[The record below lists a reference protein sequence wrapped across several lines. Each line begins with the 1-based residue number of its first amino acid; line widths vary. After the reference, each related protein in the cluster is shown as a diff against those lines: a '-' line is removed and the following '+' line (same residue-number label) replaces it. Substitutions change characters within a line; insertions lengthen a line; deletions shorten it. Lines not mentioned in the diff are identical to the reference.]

1 MNSST
6 QGGEDE
12 STVPLKPTPG
22 VNRRNTS
29 TDANFLASS
38 PVGNNRPI
46 HFIWPPR
53 FPSQEPEDYSPLNY
67 PPLQPRSQLSPEV
80 EEVFNTEEEEQ
91 LAIMDPA
98 DYEVK
103 HREIQL
109 AAKKVQR
116 AKMKFVANNVTIIDI
131 HIYDTRLKEIRDKL
145 DTYEDAVEELIFDLD
160 ENNADDKLKIDS
172 LEAGRAALQ
181 EEIMNNEKEV
191 KEKVKSLKESQP
203 LSKAEEESLEL
214 QRKKL
219 QLEQKK
225 DEEQKIL
232 KNKKAEIAIKDL
244 SSKISNLMKTV
255 KDIKPS
261 KDLSDQEVK
270 QIFPEAKKLEDK
282 VEELTASK
290 VKLDMELIGLNTDAA
305 TKKQLEEDYEA
316 VTVSV
321 KERLSDL
328 KAANETRGLFALNKQ
343 VKDVAPYPET
353 FHGKPGD
360 NIFKFFEKMR
370 EALES
375 NQVPEKSRADTL
387 KKHLGG
393 GAKSLIKDCHKTL
406 ADAEDI
412 LLARYGSP
420 RNIWNGSLDSF
431 KKKCYNPKAW
441 SSLGSSARCDVI
453 AHTITFLTDAKQL
466 AEDYQELKSEVF
478 SEKTVGVEYSILSC
492 PVK

>member
-1 MNSST
+1 MIKREELEEKLAKRKAEAEVKVLVTRSKALETARRQELNIFEEEARRLTDLVDRIYDDSDSDNNSNPDKSLEWDSDECNTSPSFVTINTSEISPVVQEIIEDILNSST

-214 QRKKL
+214 HSTLGR
-219 QLEQKK
+219 
-225 DEEQKIL
+225 I
-232 KNKKAEIAIKDL
+232 
-244 SSKISNLMKTV
+244 
-255 KDIKPS
+255 
-261 KDLSDQEVK
+261 
-270 QIFPEAKKLEDK
+270 
-282 VEELTASK
+282 
-290 VKLDMELIGLNTDAA
+290 
-305 TKKQLEEDYEA
+305 
-316 VTVSV
+316 
-321 KERLSDL
+321 
-328 KAANETRGLFALNKQ
+328 
-343 VKDVAPYPET
+343 PY
-353 FHGKPGD
+353 
-360 NIFKFFEKMR
+360 
-370 EALES
+370 
-375 NQVPEKSRADTL
+375 V
-387 KKHLGG
+387 
-393 GAKSLIKDCHKTL
+393 
-406 ADAEDI
+406 
-412 LLARYGSP
+412 
-420 RNIWNGSLDSF
+420 
-431 KKKCYNPKAW
+431 
-441 SSLGSSARCDVI
+441 
-453 AHTITFLTDAKQL
+453 
-466 AEDYQELKSEVF
+466 
-478 SEKTVGVEYSILSC
+478 
-492 PVK
+492 